1 LITANLVEARKA
13 FPTCDGCEHAIRD
26 FFANKMEM
34 TMRKKMLTALVVS
47 LISAFAV
54 QAAAASERHHTRKK
68 DWPVASEQYRNSY
81 DSNAY
86 VTPNYGA
93 APFSAAPSRLQELD
107 DGEMASGPAGH

>member
-1 LITANLVEARKA
+1 MDANTQ
-13 FPTCDGCEHAIRD
+13 FG

-68 DWPVASEQYRNSY
+68 DWPVASEQYRNSNGY
-81 DSNAY
+81 DRNAY
-86 VTPNYGA
+86 IAPNYGA
-93 APFSAAPSRLQELD
+93 APSSAAPSRLQELD